1 MIGGGYQGVTS
12 PPMTRDAEWLA
23 ARLRDVPDFPKPG
36 IVFKD
41 LTPLL
46 ADVEAFRHT
55 VDALSERPG
64 ALGASKVVGVE
75 ARGFIFASAIAYR
88 LGAGLVPVRK
98 PGKLP
103 WRTASETY
111 ELEYGTDS
119 LEIHEDAISA
129 GDDVYVI
136 DDVLATGGT
145 AAATCRLV
153 ERLGGRVVGAG
164 FVVELGFLGGRAK
177 LPDYDVVSL
186 ITV

>member
-1 MIGGGYQGVTS
+1 MDDLKGLI
-12 PPMTRDAEWLA
+12 RDI
-23 ARLRDVPDFPKPG
+23 PDFPQPG
-36 IVFKD
+36 IAFKD
-41 LTPLL
+41 ATPLFASAPGL
-46 ADVEAFRHT
+46 ERAIE
-55 VDALSERPG
+55 ALSEHARP
-64 ALGASKVVGVE
+64 LRPDLVVAPE
-75 ARGFIFASAIAYR
+75 ARGFI
-88 LGAGLVPVRK
+88 LGAAVAARCAAGFIPVRK

-103 WRTASETY
+103 WRTATETY

-153 ERLGGRVVGAG
+153 ERLGGRVAGVG
-164 FVVELGFLGGRAK
+164 FVVELGFLSGRAK
-177 LPDYDVVSL
+177 LPDYEVVSL

>member
-1 MIGGGYQGVTS
+1 
-12 PPMTRDAEWLA
+12 MTRDVRDAAWLTS
-23 ARLRDVPDFPKPG
+23 RLRDVPDFPKPG

-46 ADVEAFRHT
+46 ADVEAFRFS
-55 VDALSERPG
+55 VDALADRVAER
-64 ALGASKVVGVE
+64 SVEKVVGVE

-103 WRTASETY
+103 WRTATETY

-153 ERLGGRVVGAG
+153 ERLGGRVAGVG
-164 FVVELGFLGGRAK
+164 FVVELGFLSGRAR

>member
-1 MIGGGYQGVTS
+1 
-12 PPMTRDAEWLA
+12 MTRDADWLA

-46 ADVEAFRHT
+46 ADVEAFRHS
-55 VDALSERPG
+55 VDALAERPE
-64 ALGASKVVGVE
+64 ALGVSKVVGVE

-103 WRTASETY
+103 WHTASETY

-153 ERLGGRVVGAG
+153 ERLGGRVAGAG
-164 FVVELGFLGGRAK
+164 FVVELGFLDGRAK